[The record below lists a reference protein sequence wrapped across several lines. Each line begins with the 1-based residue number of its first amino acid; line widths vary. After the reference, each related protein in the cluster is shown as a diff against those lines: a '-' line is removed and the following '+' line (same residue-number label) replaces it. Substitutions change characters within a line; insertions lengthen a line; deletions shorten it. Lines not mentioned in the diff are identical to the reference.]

1 MISTFQSFKVRTS
14 ANELIRDYRRNPFS
28 VAGESD
34 EWLFEQRTCRGEI
47 KHSFAIMRSTA
58 ELSLRA
64 ALQTQK
70 EQPELVHIEF
80 ERLAPVPSPIEFNPY
95 F

>member
-1 MISTFQSFKVRTS
+1 MINTLQSFRVCTS
-14 ANELIRDYRRNPFS
+14 VDELVRDYRRNPFS

-34 EWLFEQRTCRGEI
+34 EWLFEQRTRRGEI

-58 ELSLRA
+58 ELALRA

-70 EQPELVHIEF
+70 EKPELVRVELEHF
-80 ERLAPVPSPIEFNPY
+80 APIPSPIEFNPY

>member
-1 MISTFQSFKVRTS
+1 MNINQLQSFKVRTS
-14 ANELIRDYRRNPFS
+14 VDELIRDYRRNPFS

-34 EWLFEQRTCRGEI
+34 EWLFEQRTRRGEI

-58 ELSLRA
+58 ELALRA
-64 ALQTQK
+64 ALQTQR
-70 EQPELVHIEF
+70 EQQGLVSVELHRF
-80 ERLAPVPSPIEFNPY
+80 SPVGEMEFNPY